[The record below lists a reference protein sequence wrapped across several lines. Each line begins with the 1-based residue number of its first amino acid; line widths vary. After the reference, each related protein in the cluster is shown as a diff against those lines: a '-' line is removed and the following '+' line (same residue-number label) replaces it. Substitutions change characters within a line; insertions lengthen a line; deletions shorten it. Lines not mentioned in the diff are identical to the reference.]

1 MVGWIQGLVLFLG
14 TFLYVNL
21 SKLTVLKYDQL
32 KGAIFLDFDQIC
44 IQHMQ
49 QANKNSLECRQIE
62 FAWVTFPRQTYI
74 RIRYAA

>member
-1 MVGWIQGLVLFLG
+1 MILD
-14 TFLYVNL
+14 
-21 SKLTVLKYDQL
+21 LKRLHDDISEL

-62 FAWVTFPRQTYI
+62 FA
-74 RIRYAA
+74 